1 MKMEDGRVRKLVF
14 CWICVFLA
22 VPCGARI
29 ITVDD
34 DGPADFNNIQ
44 AAIDDANDGDT
55 IVVKKGLYVE
65 SINFLGKSI
74 AVRSTNP
81 GNLRVV
87 SETVIGADS
96 WEGEVVVQFRG
107 TEGPSCLLAGFEING
122 GVVGFDLVYGTEHT
136 SATIA
141 RCIFR
146 GNRSGRVMHGCD
158 GLIRNCLV
166 AGNTD
171 YTATTDV
178 KATIEE
184 CCGVIRNC
192 TIADNNG
199 TYGIR
204 VSSLNPGCYLRIENC
219 IVYGNQLGQ
228 VSVVESAV
236 DVCFSDIQGGPEGVE
251 LLDGS
256 LNWGAGNIDA
266 DPWFVMLGRWDAN
279 DTPADLTDDF
289 WLTGDYHLK
298 SEGWRFDMN
307 FDPPRWGYDYVTSRC
322 IDAGNPGS
330 ALRRELLT
338 IPGDPGHIWGEN
350 LRMNM
355 GAYGGTRQAS
365 MPPYDWALLA
375 DITNDGIV
383 DGRDFAHQASDWLI
397 NGTGQPG
404 DFDRNGVVDTN
415 DVGLF
420 VDDWLK
426 TTSWHE

>member
-1 MKMEDGRVRKLVF
+1 LEDSKIKKVMF
-14 CWICVFLA
+14 CWICVFLT

-44 AAIDDANDGDT
+44 AAINDANDGDT
-55 IVVKKGLYVE
+55 IIVKKGLYVE
-65 SINFLGKSI
+65 PINFLGKNI

-81 GNLRVV
+81 ADLRVV
-87 SETVIGADS
+87 SGTVIGADS
-96 WEGEVVVQFRG
+96 WEGEVVVRFRG
-107 TEGPSCLLAGFEING
+107 TEGPNCVLAGFEING
-122 GVVGFDLVYGTEHT
+122 AVVGFDLAYGTEHT

-141 RCIFR
+141 RCTFR
-146 GNRSGRVMHGCD
+146 GNRSGRVMRGCD

-166 AGNTD
+166 VGNTD
-171 YTATTDV
+171 HTVTTEV
-178 KATIEE
+178 RAAVEE
-184 CCGVIRNC
+184 CCGIIKNC

-204 VSSLNPGCYLRIENC
+204 VSSLNPGCSLRIENC
-219 IVYGNQLGQ
+219 IVNGNYWPQ
-228 VSVVESAV
+228 VSVEESAV
-236 DVCFSDIQGGPEGVE
+236 DVCFSDIQGGPQGVE

-256 LNWGAGNIDA
+256 LNWGPGNIDA
-266 DPWFVMLGRWDAN
+266 DPCFVMLGRWDAN
-279 DTPADLTDDF
+279 DTPADVTDDF
-289 WLTGDYHLK
+289 WVAGDYHLK
-298 SEGWRFDMN
+298 SEGWRLDTG

-330 ALRRELLT
+330 PLGGELLT
-338 IPGDPGHIWGEN
+338 IPADPGHIWGEN
-350 LRMNM
+350 LRINM
-355 GAYGGTRQAS
+355 GAYGGTAQAS

-383 DGRDFAHQASDWLI
+383 DGRDFAHQAKDWLV
-397 NGTGQPG
+397 NGAEQPG
-404 DFDRNGVVDTN
+404 DLNRDSIVDTN

-426 TTSWHE
+426 TTSWYE